1 MGKKLSLVVVLL
13 TVVSFVLG
21 APGSVT
27 AQEAEGQRLAIPS
40 YFYPA
45 PLWDQMAQAHTA
57 VQIAIINPNSGP
69 GAARNADYVAQ
80 VQRSQAAGL
89 TILGYV
95 HTSYGARADTDIKAE
110 IDTYAIWY
118 HVDGIFFDEASTDCA
133 RQSYYV
139 GLTAYAK
146 QRTSS
151 HRAVRTVLNPGTQ
164 TNECY
169 LSAADVIVTFEGDAS
184 AYQSGYSAPS
194 WVANYA
200 PGRFW
205 HLIYNVPTAQQ
216 MRTIVQLSKERRAG
230 WVYVTPDNL
239 PNPWDTLPT
248 GSYWSGEL
256 AAATADGER
265 GEHRA
270 DVRAFGATGDGT
282 TDDTTAFTQAL
293 ASPSEGG
300 VLAVPPGVYR
310 VTPGALTIPSKTAV
324 LGERATIKPFG
335 TGFDLIEMHGTDVG
349 MMGVTI
355 DGENHVICGVT
366 IVAGSKNVLLARDTL
381 QNFTQPTAAD
391 AAQTPAAIRIDGD
404 SSQIA
409 IESVTIANVN
419 AIYSNAVTGGNPSY
433 VARGIWLS
441 AYNQSTRARRS
452 RFGEAISPASGRRR
466 RRLHRHP
473 GPERCFA
480 R

>member
-1 MGKKLSLVVVLL
+1 
-13 TVVSFVLG
+13 
-21 APGSVT
+21 
-27 AQEAEGQRLAIPS
+27 
-40 YFYPA
+40 
-45 PLWDQMAQAHTA
+45 
-57 VQIAIINPNSGP
+57 
-69 GAARNADYVAQ
+69 
-80 VQRSQAAGL
+80 
-89 TILGYV
+89 
-95 HTSYGARADTDIKAE
+95 
-110 IDTYAIWY
+110 
-118 HVDGIFFDEASTDCA
+118 
-133 RQSYYV
+133 
-139 GLTAYAK
+139 
-146 QRTSS
+146 
-151 HRAVRTVLNPGTQ
+151 
-164 TNECY
+164 
-169 LSAADVIVTFEGDAS
+169 
-184 AYQSGYSAPS
+184 
-194 WVANYA
+194 
-200 PGRFW
+200 
-205 HLIYNVPTAQQ
+205 

-293 ASPSEGG
+293 ASLSEGG

-452 RFGEAISPASGRRR
+452 RFGEAISPASGRRTTATASSSR
-466 RRLHRHP
+466 TRKMLRSP
-473 GPERCFA
+473 T
-480 R
+480 